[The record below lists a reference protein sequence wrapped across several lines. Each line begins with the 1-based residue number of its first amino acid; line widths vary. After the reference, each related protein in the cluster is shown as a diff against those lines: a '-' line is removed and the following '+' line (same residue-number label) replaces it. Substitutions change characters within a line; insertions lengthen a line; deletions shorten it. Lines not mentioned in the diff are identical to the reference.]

1 MSKFRY
7 PTIACWSV
15 GWSVLTYW
23 SEPSSPSSSALQNA
37 NRTVASSSRP
47 SAETCRATS
56 RIVAVPDPL
65 SLMPGP
71 SITESRC
78 PPTMSTRDGSPAGV
92 SARRLVVVA
101 VTLRAFTARWT
112 SRSAAPAASTSAEA
126 ALADTDTAGIDTPT
140 GPRSV
145 GLRMWSGSAPGY
157 ATIRALA
164 PAACAFS
171 SWSRRKH
178 WPGCTSATS
187 PAETRRS
194 PTPSTRRHFGRPVAR
209 RDRRRPR

>member
-1 MSKFRY
+1 M
-7 PTIACWSV
+7 
-15 GWSVLTYW
+15 
-23 SEPSSPSSSALQNA
+23 
-37 NRTVASSSRP
+37 
-47 SAETCRATS
+47 
-56 RIVAVPDPL
+56 
-65 SLMPGP
+65 
-71 SITESRC
+71 
-78 PPTMSTRDGSPAGV
+78 
-92 SARRLVVVA
+92 A

-126 ALADTDTAGIDTPT
+126 ASADTDTAGIDTPT

-187 PAETRRS
+187 PAGNSAKSDAEHPPPLRS
-194 PTPSTRRHFGRPVAR
+194 PGGAEGSTPTAVTGASTSPAAEYRSGLKSRSSS
-209 RDRRRPR
+209 